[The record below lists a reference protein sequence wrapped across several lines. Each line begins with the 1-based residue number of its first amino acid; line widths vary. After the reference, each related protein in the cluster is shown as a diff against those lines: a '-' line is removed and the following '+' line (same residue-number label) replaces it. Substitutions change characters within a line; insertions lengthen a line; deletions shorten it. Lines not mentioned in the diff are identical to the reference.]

1 MVSDAEEKRW
11 VYGDVPGAASLGE
24 LERRAD
30 RLPSVWLL
38 EMGELAAIVGDV
50 PENDA
55 KGVRN
60 QALAHA
66 RVLEAAVVDAPVIP
80 IRFGTVIVGGDEA
93 VGSEL
98 LEARHDDFAAVQ
110 ARRITTAF
118 SAATTARSALR

>member
-60 QALAHA
+60 QALAM
-66 RVLEAAVVDAPVIP
+66 VNAAYPRALTLTIADF
-80 IRFGTVIVGGDEA
+80 IR
-93 VGSEL
+93 
-98 LEARHDDFAAVQ
+98 
-110 ARRITTAF
+110 
-118 SAATTARSALR
+118 RSLQ